1 MSLRI
6 TKSEDCLIFYSLTPE
21 VTKIKQVYSSFDTFM
36 KNKQSKDPSDRFNL
50 IAFEKDGPFYL
61 EDFTFDSDLILQNLK
76 SMSKDFGRANIAG
89 GIFIAITFII
99 EVYKK
104 ISEKTFRLLI
114 VIDDG
119 AFKIPSHYMT
129 ALEELIKKV
138 KDMPFFI
145 DIVYIGKQSFEE
157 SSKLLKLVNLSKG
170 EFHEIKN
177 TKELNDVLINLSD
190 KKFITIPSFVAQ
202 RIRMIV
208 KDNRPFFINLA
219 DDPEVVNE
227 VITCSICFQ
236 KDDKGI
242 VRCPSCD
249 TVAHK
254 VCWAQWAKSS
264 SIGIPYIYR
273 CHNCFNILKLEENFV
288 IDVQT
293 GKIPTIAELN
303 KVEKKN
309 IVEYLKEIEAER
321 KPEVVHTD
329 DPFAADMRALM
340 EARKTEPQAA
350 AEEGKKKKKRR
361 KSSVQICPNCSK
373 IIMGS
378 KKSCPTCGYNLF

>member
-21 VTKIKQVYSSFDTFM
+21 VTKLKHVYSSFDTFM
-36 KNKQSKDPSDRFNL
+36 KNKQAKDPSDRFNL

-76 SMSKDFGRANIAG
+76 TMSKDFGRANIAG

-119 AFKIPSHYMT
+119 AYKIPSHYMT

-145 DIVYIGKQSFEE
+145 DIVYMGKQQIEE
-157 SSKLLKLVNLSKG
+157 SNKLLKLVNLSKG
-170 EFHEIKN
+170 EFHEIKSA
-177 TKELNDVLINLSD
+177 KELNAVLGELSD
-190 KKFITIPSFVAQ
+190 KKFITIPSFIAQ

-219 DDPEVVNE
+219 DEPEVVKDNS
-227 VITCSICFQ
+227 TCSICFQ
-236 KDDKGI
+236 QDDIEI

-254 VCWAQWAKSS
+254 VCWAQWAKTS

-273 CHNCFNILKLEENFV
+273 CHNCFNILKLEEDFV
-288 IDVQT
+288 ADVQA

-321 KPEVVHTD
+321 KLEVVHTE
-329 DPFAADMRALM
+329 DPFAADMRAMM
-340 EARKTEPQAA
+340 EARKAGPQAV

-361 KSSVQICPNCSK
+361 KSSIKICPNCSK
-373 IIMGS
+373 IIMGN
-378 KKSCPTCGYNLF
+378 KKTCPTCGFSLF